1 MGGAFPKKL
10 GQNLMST
17 EVDIGKTEKQEY
29 RYLLAKKSSKS
40 IALRACGQTNLFSLQ
55 KAIKS
60 EKVGGAKLK
69 VGGANAPPTIV

>member
-1 MGGAFPKKL
+1 MDGAFPKKL

-29 RYLLAKKSSKS
+29 RYLLAKKSSKINS
-40 IALRACGQTNLFSLQ
+40 FASLRQTNLFSLQ